1 MGFRYNKRIGG
12 NKGWGWNISG
22 SGVSSSYRSKYGS
35 IGSRGFSIK
44 TGIPGL
50 SFSSGWGSGKSKGA
64 GAAVFLALIG
74 FYAAAV
80 VFYNLFRFVIW
91 GATELY
97 HALLRLS
104 SRISGN
110 QS

>member
-1 MGFRYNKRIGG
+1 MGFRYNRRIGG

-22 SGVSSSYRSKYGS
+22 SGVSPSYRSKYGS

-50 SFSSGWGSGKSKGA
+50 SFSSGWGSGKNKGA
-64 GAAVFLALIG
+64 GAAIFLALIG
-74 FYAAAV
+74 FYVAGV
-80 VFYNLFRFVIW
+80 LMYNLVRFLIW

-97 HALLRLS
+97 HAILRLYYRS
-104 SRISGN
+104 TGN
-110 QS
+110 RT